1 MGRSD
6 KNLPSS
12 CRIPAGVIFDGLKAG
27 NMGEDHGIRRNSQ
40 LMTKWRGVGGKP
52 FQIHSVRNILHILP
66 HIVAE
71 VAQVA
76 ASAHSA
82 VAAEYRGLTVSE
94 MTELRKQAREGG
106 VYLRVVK
113 NTLARRAVE
122 GTDFECMQEGLQG
135 PLVLA
140 FSQEDP
146 GAAARVVKAFAK
158 DHDKLVAKLIAI
170 GGAVLPS
177 SDLERL
183 ASLPTLDEARAML
196 LGVMQAPASKL
207 VRTLAE
213 PAASLAR
220 VIAARQEQQAA

>member
-1 MGRSD
+1 MALRLED
-6 KNLPSS
+6 K
-12 CRIPAGVIFDGLKAG
+12 KA
-27 NMGEDHGIRRNSQ
+27 
-40 LMTKWRGVGGKP
+40 L
-52 FQIHSVRNILHILP
+52 
-66 HIVAE
+66 VAE

-94 MTELRKQAREGG
+94 MTELRKQARESG

-158 DHDKLVAKLIAI
+158 DHEKLVAKLIAV

-196 LGVMQAPASKL
+196 LGVLQAPASKL